1 MVCKAHR
8 CCVRSPLRYAGR
20 AAARRLASW
29 RCGWGRTQRVAEGEA
44 RGGGGIFTVFFLGL
58 AGRERGE
65 GAEGVREVPDGLG
78 EGADD
83 ALVQGLGLRV
93 QGLGFRV

>member
-1 MVCKAHR
+1 MVCEAHR
-8 CCVRSPLRYAGR
+8 GGVRSPLHYAGR

-29 RCGWGRTQRVAEGEA
+29 RCGWGRAQRVAEGEA

-65 GAEGVREVPDGLG
+65 GAECVREVPDGLG

-83 ALVQGLGLRV
+83 TLVRS
-93 QGLGFRV
+93 LGFGV